1 MIRAPASSGPGDL
14 PPALVASP
22 RLPDS
27 AVLEQ
32 ALIECGIPARP
43 VLDPAELAE
52 LVMDAGCVVLTQ
64 EMLTPEFRDA
74 VAAML
79 DGQPAWSEVP
89 FVVILETRNHGIAWK
104 DVLLARWTGAQ
115 VTILVRPLG
124 GLQFQSAV
132 QLAISARIR
141 QFRIRDQLRQEE
153 ELRRELNHRVKNIL
167 ASVQAIANMTRYTSQ
182 GEDMFGVFGDR
193 LAALGRVHGALYRV
207 GNEGETFETLTRT
220 VLAPYLADAE
230 RFEING
236 PADPLEPEACNSLG
250 LCLFELA
257 TNASKHG
264 ALSGERGAVSV
275 RLTKGAGTARLIWRE
290 TGGPVVPTQ
299 PTRMGYGTRFLLL
312 TLASLFGSEPTLDFD
327 ADGFRLTVE
336 GRPHGLFFDPGSK

>member
-52 LVMDAGCVVLTQ
+52 LVMDAGCVVLMQ

-89 FVVILETRNHGIAWK
+89 FVVILENRHGGIAWR
-104 DVLLARWTGAQ
+104 DVLLERWTGAQ

-132 QLAISARIR
+132 QFAISARIR

-182 GEDMFGVFGDR
+182 GEDMFDVFGER

-207 GNEGETFETLTRT
+207 GNEGETFETLART
-220 VLAPYLADAE
+220 VLAPFLADAE
-230 RFEING
+230 RFEITG
-236 PADPLEPEACNSLG
+236 PDDPLQPEACNSLG

-264 ALSGERGAVSV
+264 ALSGERGTVSV
-275 RLTKGAGTARLIWRE
+275 TLAKHAGTARLAWRE
-290 TGGPVVPTQ
+290 TGGPVVPMQ
-299 PTRMGYGTRFLLL
+299 PTRVGYGTRFLLM
-312 TLASLFGSEPTLDFD
+312 TLASLFGIEPTLNYDPN
-327 ADGFRLTVE
+327 GFRLTVE
-336 GRPHGLFFDPGSK
+336 GDPQGLFLDHGST

>member
-1 MIRAPASSGPGDL
+1 MSQAPASIGPAGL

-22 RLPDS
+22 RPPDT

-32 ALIECGIPARP
+32 ALTECGIPARP
-43 VLDPAELAE
+43 VLGPADLAT
-52 LVMDAGCVVLTQ
+52 LVTEAGCVVLTQ

-74 VAAML
+74 VAVML

-89 FVVILETRNHGIAWK
+89 FVVILENRHGGVAWR
-104 DVLLARWTGAQ
+104 DVLLERWTGAQ

-167 ASVQAIANMTRYTSQ
+167 ASVQAIANMTRYTSH
-182 GEDMFGVFGDR
+182 GKDMFDVFGER

-207 GNEGETFETLTRT
+207 GNEGETFETLVRT
-220 VLAPYLADAE
+220 VLVPFLADAE
-230 RFEING
+230 RFEISG
-236 PADPLEPEACNSLG
+236 PDVALQPEACNALG

-264 ALSGERGAVSV
+264 ALSGERGTVSV
-275 RLTKGAGTARLIWRE
+275 TLAKSGGTARLTWCE
-290 TGGPVVPTQ
+290 KGGPIVPTQ
-299 PTRMGYGTRFLLL
+299 PTQMGYGTQFLLM
-312 TLASLFGSEPTLDFD
+312 TLASLFGTEPTLDFD
-327 ADGFRLTVE
+327 LSGFRLTVE
-336 GRPHGLFFDPGSK
+336 GKPDDLFLDH